1 MGWQEILASSPQ
13 ADERNEVRYFEVAA
27 RRVLNPSRAPALP
40 FDLTLNPYLNCEVG
54 CTYCYA
60 RDFTERR
67 SPGPPGRGGR
77 DTFDREVYAKTG
89 APAVLREELTRLARQ
104 GALAGKH
111 IALGTATDP
120 YQPYERRARL
130 TRALLEVFST
140 IDGVRLS
147 VTTKSDLVL
156 RDVDVLQEIAR
167 RGHVQVNVTI
177 TTTDRDLAR
186 TLEPRAPTPA
196 RRLQAVQ
203 GLTRAG
209 VPAGVFCMPVLPDIT
224 DAPRELRA
232 LVCASR
238 EVGARWFAATTL
250 FLRGDA
256 VRTAFF
262 EWLRRAFPGLV
273 PRYLRMYRGGSG
285 PPEPVVDRVGRL
297 VDALRRQYGLPEEH
311 AFPPVAAPTR
321 PQQLSL
327 FDAPDAPGAP
337 GASGAETGR
346 APTTGERKDVPA
358 VAMIRRLPVV
368 GDDRAVSA

>member
-1 MGWQEILASSPQ
+1 MGWQEILANSPQ
-13 ADERNEVRYFEVAA
+13 ADERNDVRYYEVPA

-60 RDFTERR
+60 RDFSERR
-67 SPGPPGRGGR
+67 APGAPAGPDGTFER
-77 DTFDREVYAKTG
+77 DIYAKTG
-89 APAVLREELTRLARQ
+89 APAVLRDDLARLARQ

-120 YQPYERRARL
+120 YQPYERRARV
-130 TRALLEVFST
+130 TRGLLEVFAT
-140 IDGVRLS
+140 IDDLRLS
-147 VTTKSDLVL
+147 ITTKSDLVL

-186 TLEPRAPTPA
+186 SLEPRAPTPA
-196 RRLQAVQ
+196 RRLHAVQ

-209 VPAGVFCMPVLPDIT
+209 IAAGVFCMPVLPDIT

-232 LVCASR
+232 LVCAAR
-238 EVGARWFAATTL
+238 EAGARWFDANLL

-256 VRTAFF
+256 VRAAFF
-262 EWLRRAFPGLV
+262 AWLQRAFPALV
-273 PRYLRMYRGGSG
+273 PRYLRMYRAASE
-285 PPEPVVDRVGRL
+285 PPEAVVDRVTRL
-297 VDALRRQYGLPEEH
+297 VDALRRQYGLPEDH
-311 AFPPVAAPTR
+311 AFPPLSASAQ

-327 FDAPDAPGAP
+327 FDAPAAP
-337 GASGAETGR
+337 E
-346 APTTGERKDVPA
+346 
-358 VAMIRRLPVV
+358 VAMVRRLPLV
-368 GDDRAVSA
+368 GDDRAASA